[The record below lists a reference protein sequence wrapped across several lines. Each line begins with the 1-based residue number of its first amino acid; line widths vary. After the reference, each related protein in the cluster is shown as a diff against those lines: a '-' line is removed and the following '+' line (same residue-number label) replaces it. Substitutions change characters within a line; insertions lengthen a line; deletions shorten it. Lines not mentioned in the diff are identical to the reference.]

1 MDTLFH
7 QDVVVVPLGSGS
19 RGNATY
25 IGDGNHGVLVD
36 CGVSTRQIL
45 LRLASVGLSDA
56 PIDAVLITHEHADHV
71 AGAAILERKLTKQR
85 GVSPTFF
92 MTPGTATGVSQRC
105 RPQNIELIEAG
116 TVFTVGGLR
125 IEPNSVPHDTRDPV
139 CFTVASG
146 ATRAGVITDLG
157 TPTRLLVQQLASL
170 DIAVLEF
177 NHDRD
182 MLMDGDYP
190 WHLKQR
196 IRGHH
201 GHLSN
206 RQAAKLLHEAAKL
219 SRRLQH
225 VMLAHLSGENNT
237 PAKAMAMAELAIERA
252 GRHDIK
258 LRLTEQD
265 VAIEPARITRPM
277 VFDTPQP
284 RTPAPVVRRV
294 RTGDDSAA
302 LAQATE
308 QQPTLF
314 PDKTSLG

>member
-25 IGDGNHGVLVD
+25 IGDGKHGVLVD
-36 CGVSTRQIL
+36 CGLSTRQIL
-45 LRLASVGLSDA
+45 LRMDSVGLSDA
-56 PIDAVLITHEHADHV
+56 PIDAVLITHEHSDHV
-71 AGAAILERKLTKQR
+71 AGAAILERKLAR
-85 GVSPTFF
+85 LHGESPTFY
-92 MTPGTATGVSQRC
+92 MTPGTAAGVPERC
-105 RPQNIELIEAG
+105 RPQRVQLIEAG

-125 IEPNSVPHDTRDPV
+125 VEPTSVPHDTLDPV
-139 CFTVASG
+139 CYTVSSG

-177 NHDRD
+177 NHDQE
-182 MLMDGDYP
+182 MLMEGDYP
-190 WHLKQR
+190 WQLKQR

-206 RQAAKLLHEAAKL
+206 RQAGKLLHEAAKL

-225 VMLAHLSGENNT
+225 VMLAHLSDENNT
-237 PAKAMAMAELAIERA
+237 RAKAMAMAELAIEKA

-258 LRLTEQD
+258 LRLAEQD
-265 VAIEPARITRPM
+265 TAIEPARIGKRL
-277 VFDTPQP
+277 VFDTPRP
-284 RTPAPVVRRV
+284 HTPAPVVQRLSR
-294 RTGDDSAA
+294 
-302 LAQATE
+302 QAS
-308 QQPTLF
+308 LF
-314 PDKTSLG
+314 PDKENVG